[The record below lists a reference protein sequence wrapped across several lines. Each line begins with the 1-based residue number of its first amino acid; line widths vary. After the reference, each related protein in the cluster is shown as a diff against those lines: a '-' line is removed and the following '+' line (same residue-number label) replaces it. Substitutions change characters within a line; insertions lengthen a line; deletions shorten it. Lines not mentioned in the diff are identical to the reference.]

1 MSPTLDLTKQ
11 LIACPSLTPNDAGC
25 QEILAK
31 RLQPLGFKIENMRF
45 GKVDNLWAR
54 RGTEKPLFVFLGHT
68 DVVPTGP
75 EDQWHSPPF
84 DPTIRDG
91 HLYGR
96 GAADMKSGIAA
107 MIVAIERFIQT
118 NPKHKG
124 SVALLVTSDEEGES
138 IDGVVKV
145 IEKLE
150 SRKEKIDW
158 CLVGEPSSQKIIGDT
173 IKIGRRGSLHGKLT
187 LHGVQGHIAYPDKAA
202 NPIHLFANP
211 LSLLS
216 AEVWDKGNKHFPPTT
231 FQISNVHSGTGATNV
246 IPGQLEARFNFRFST
261 ENTPEQLKSRVHTL
275 LDQCKVKYDIEW
287 TLSGIPFL
295 TREGALLKAI
305 CQAIKK
311 ETNIDTELSTIGG
324 TSDGRFVAPTGA
336 EVIEFGLL
344 NATIHKIDEC
354 VKVDDLEILTNIY
367 GRILELLLAR

>member
-1 MSPTLDLTKQ
+1 
-11 LIACPSLTPNDAGC
+11 
-25 QEILAK
+25 
-31 RLQPLGFKIENMRF
+31 
-45 GKVDNLWAR
+45 
-54 RGTEKPLFVFLGHT
+54 
-68 DVVPTGP
+68 
-75 EDQWHSPPF
+75 
-84 DPTIRDG
+84 
-91 HLYGR
+91 
-96 GAADMKSGIAA
+96 MKSGIAA

-118 NPKHKG
+118 HPKHKG

-158 CLVGEPSSQKIIGDT
+158 CLVGEPSSQKTIGDT

-202 NPIHLFANP
+202 NPIHLFAGP
-211 LSLLS
+211 LSKLS
-216 AEVWDKGNKHFPPTT
+216 AEVWDKGNEHFPPTT

-261 ENTPEQLKSRVHTL
+261 ESTPEQLKSRVHAL
-275 LDQCKVKYDIEW
+275 LDQCKVKYDLEW

-295 TREGALLKAI
+295 TREGALLKAV

-354 VKVDDLEILTNIY
+354 VKISDLEVLTSIY
-367 GRILELLLAR
+367 GHILELLLAR